1 MISVS
6 LPILSHADE
15 VGGEDGELSRAGDS
29 RKENSKDGQS
39 MLQRSTIAQGSSS
52 KPELLAKCT
61 NPNLKNA
68 PAAVVSLFSAEEV
81 QMVKAIKHPLLATLI
96 SGKARQCPAD
106 ASCILA
112 PFRSKP
118 PFDPPT
124 THTSPRHTAITEPP
138 QEAGIPVHSRETR
151 ACRGRRQLPEPGSH
165 HSNFNNISLA

>member
-6 LPILSHADE
+6 LPILSHANE
-15 VGGEDGELSRAGDS
+15 VGEDGELSGDS

-39 MLQRSTIAQGSSS
+39 MLQRCTIAQGSSS

-61 NPNLKNA
+61 DPNLKNALA

-81 QMVKAIKHPLLATLI
+81 VMVKAIKHPLLATLI
-96 SGKARQCPAD
+96 SGKARHCPAE

-124 THTSPRHTAITEPP
+124 TYTSPRHTAITEPP

-165 HSNFNNISLA
+165 NSNFNNISLA